1 MRCDAMVA
9 GTLYVVGGGRAL
21 RIALRARLL
30 ALTLRTVAV
39 VLRQQATVALLWR
52 DRIAECLLTK
62 YKCHLAVIIA

>member
-9 GTLYVVGGGRAL
+9 GTLCRRRRAL